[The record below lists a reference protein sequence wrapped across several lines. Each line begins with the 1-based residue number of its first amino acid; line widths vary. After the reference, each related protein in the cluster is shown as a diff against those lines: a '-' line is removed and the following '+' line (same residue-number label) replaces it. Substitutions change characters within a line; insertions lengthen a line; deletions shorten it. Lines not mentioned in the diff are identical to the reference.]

1 MVMDRLVLAAAPVA
15 PVFPRLIS
23 LAPSTSMFI
32 NWISHMYDFT
42 CGYRGLVFT
51 LSVPS
56 QVYAI
61 ILCGC

>member
-32 NWISHMYDFT
+32 NCISHMSDFI

-51 LSVPS
+51 VP
-56 QVYAI
+56 
-61 ILCGC
+61 ILP